1 VPATNGSE
9 TPANG
14 RVGTLPAI
22 VDEFIKL
29 LDALTRLVGA
39 IVLPVAVFA
48 VFWIFRAEIN
58 ALLKRT
64 NTVSIKGAGF
74 EASIGAQQAQAAGAI
89 AAAVASKPVEG
100 QDAKAMAQTAQAAA
114 SVVAA
119 SVTPQAVQK
128 AQAATV
134 LWVDDNPDNNI
145 YVRRSLE
152 ALGVRFVI
160 ATSTDDGLA
169 QAQRQ
174 TFDAIISDMGRGIDR
189 TAGYKLLEQ
198 LRNAG
203 IQSPYIIYAASTDP
217 KRRAEAKRHGA
228 LDATN
233 RPDELFQLVLSAIGS
248 RG

>member
-1 VPATNGSE
+1 M
-9 TPANG
+9 
-14 RVGTLPAI
+14 

-29 LDALTRLVGA
+29 LDAFTRLAGA
-39 IVLPVAVFA
+39 IVLPIAVFA
-48 VFWIFRAEIN
+48 VFWLFRTEIR
-58 ALLKRT
+58 ALLGRT
-64 NTVSIKGAGF
+64 ESLSVKGGPVDVTI
-74 EASIGAQQAQAAGAI
+74 SAQKAQAAGAI
-89 AAAVASKPVEG
+89 AAAVASRPAEG
-100 QDAKAMAQTAQAAA
+100 EDATATAQSAQAAA

-160 ATSTDDGLA
+160 ATSTDDGLE
-169 QAQRQ
+169 QARRQ

-189 TAGYKLLEQ
+189 TAGYMLLEE
-198 LRNAG
+198 LRKAG
-203 IQSPYIIYAASTDP
+203 IQSPFIIYAASADP
-217 KRRAEAKRHGA
+217 KRRAEAKRRGA